1 MSLHNFCNLCQIVAA
16 ALTDICWTTIDCAKV
31 KKLSGLRENFSCENT
46 ISLKYSAYDIVP
58 TVSAEAIDMAIKHCA
73 KYGKGMKY
81 IQGTAASLYSTQEL
95 HTFMCE

>member
-1 MSLHNFCNLCQIVAA
+1 MNKIKFFSLMSLFYLLVGCQTPTKPIVH
-16 ALTDICWTTIDCAKV
+16 
-31 KKLSGLRENFSCENT
+31 FSSENT

-81 IQGTAASLYSTQEL
+81 VQGTAANMYSTQEL